1 MPQHA
6 ENTCFAERVAPSW
19 VGPDDECV
27 TSLHAALQRY
37 LELMYDC
44 DVSRFDDVFA
54 PTVQLHG
61 FRDGAM
67 QCWPAAVYRDILAK
81 RQSPKSLGARRE
93 DGLLLL
99 DFASSTQALIK
110 VRIRMGSMLFIDYL
124 TWHRVEGR
132 WLITSKGYHLD
143 AG

>member
-1 MPQHA
+1 
-6 ENTCFAERVAPSW
+6 
-19 VGPDDECV
+19 
-27 TSLHAALQRY
+27 
-37 LELMYDC
+37 
-44 DVSRFDDVFA
+44 
-54 PTVQLHG
+54 
-61 FRDGAM
+61 M